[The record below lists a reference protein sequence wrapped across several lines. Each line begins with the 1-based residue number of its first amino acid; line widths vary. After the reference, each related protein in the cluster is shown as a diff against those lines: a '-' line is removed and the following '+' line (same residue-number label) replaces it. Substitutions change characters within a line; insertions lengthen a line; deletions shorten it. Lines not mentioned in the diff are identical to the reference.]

1 MSENVSGAICRQ
13 RSQSMQVVSTKK
25 SPSTFRGCA
34 ISTNAI
40 CFSIGASVGAAKT
53 PLTAASLGGTSLPCW
68 MFADGVENPP
78 QVHDANPI
86 ELKCDDG
93 CAAGR
98 SQPYYDCEV
107 VTPREMRLPFLLAR
121 VKQRRGQFADWIARG
136 CLDALM
142 LIAPTTRK
150 GQIGFD

>member
-1 MSENVSGAICRQ
+1 MC
-13 RSQSMQVVSTKK
+13 
-25 SPSTFRGCA
+25 
-34 ISTNAI
+34 
-40 CFSIGASVGAAKT
+40 AAKT
-53 PLTAASLGGTSLPCW
+53 PLTAASLGGTTLPCW

-107 VTPREMRLPFLLAR
+107 VTPRKMSFQFLLAR
-121 VKQRRGQFADWIARG
+121 VEQRDCQFGDWICSLG
-136 CLDALM
+136 LDALV
-142 LIAPTTRK
+142 LIAPATRK